1 MKYQF
6 INNQRQHYPVRVLCQ
21 LLEVSESGYY
31 AWRKRQPA
39 HQQREQADQILVE
52 EVETVF
58 EQSRQTY
65 GSPRVH
71 AALRARG
78 VSCSRRRVARLMR
91 QQGLVSCWRR
101 KKRKVITTDSK
112 HNQPVAPNRLNR
124 DFTATAANQKWVG
137 DITGVWTE
145 EGWLYLSAL
154 VDVYS
159 RTVVGWAMDAVRD
172 EQLVENA
179 LWMALVRRQ
188 PEAGLLHHTD
198 RGSQYTSRSYQA
210 VLNHYGIE
218 LSMSRKGNCWD
229 NALMESFFGTLK
241 AECVDRRSYRTRGE
255 AKTVIF
261 EYMEVFYNRQRLHSS
276 LGYLSPEKFE
286 MTLSLPTP

>member
-6 INNQRQHYPVRVLCQ
+6 IDTQREKFAVRVLCEI
-21 LLEVSESGYY
+21 LEVSESGYY
-31 AWRKRQPA
+31 AWRKRKPTER
-39 HQQREQADQILVE
+39 REQADKALAEQ
-52 EVETVF
+52 VETVF

-65 GSPRVH
+65 GSPRIH
-71 AALRARG
+71 AALRANG

-91 QQGLVSCWRR
+91 QKGLVSCWRR
-101 KKRKVITTDSK
+101 KKRKVCTTDSQ

-124 DFTATAANQKWVG
+124 DFTTTAPNLKWVG
-137 DITGVWTE
+137 DITGVWTD
-145 EGWLYLSAL
+145 EGWLYLAAL
-154 VDVYS
+154 VDIYS
-159 RTVVGWAMDAVRD
+159 RAVVGWAMDAARD

-188 PEAGLLHHTD
+188 PQAGLLHHTD

-210 VLNHYGIE
+210 VLNYYGIE
-218 LSMSRKGNCWD
+218 LSMSRKANCWD

-241 AECVDRRSYRTRGE
+241 AECVDRQSFATHQQ

-261 EYMEVFYNRQRLHSS
+261 EYVEVFYNRQRLHSA
-276 LGYLSPEKFE
+276 LGYLSPQSFE
-286 MTLSLPTP
+286 NILIV